1 MEEKNNKK
9 EIVLIPLDE
18 IIPNRF
24 QPRLAFDEKELNE
37 LANSILKYGII
48 QPIVVRQIGEKYEI
62 IAGERRYKAST
73 MAGIKKI
80 PAIINNTDDN
90 TSAEIALLEN
100 LQRKNLT
107 VIEEAKSFKKL
118 IDRGFKQET
127 IASKLGIS
135 QSSIANKIRLLSLPK
150 SVQNSLL
157 YNKISERHARCLLT
171 LPDEQTQKDMLD
183 RIVKERLTVK
193 QTEEEVSKI
202 INKDNNIEEVT
213 EPKIFDP
220 SGMQVSFKLSDMPPL
235 EYFDPSN
242 LNEPVATTEPVLKEE
257 IEKINNNFEKNINNR
272 IEEETKKIL
281 DSINNKTDDSDESEG
296 DLKIV
301 PNIDIL
307 PDNIENNEPINPFQE
322 NARLINQI
330 LNKNTQEELKEK
342 INNSHEKS
350 VGNINTFSGTINKI
364 RECINSFDN
373 TKVNT
378 TEIDMDK
385 KYRII
390 IEIDKDAF

>member
-1 MEEKNNKK
+1 MEEKNSK
-9 EIVLIPLDE
+9 EIVYIPLDE

-37 LANSILKYGII
+37 LANSILKYGVI

-80 PAIINNTDDN
+80 PAIVKNTDDN

-118 IDRGFKQET
+118 MDRGFKQET

-171 LPDEQTQKDMLD
+171 LNDEDKQKELLD

-202 INKDNNIEEVT
+202 INKNIGIE
-213 EPKIFDP
+213 EPKIFNP
-220 SGMQVSFKLSDMPPL
+220 EEMKSSVNVNNIQNI
-235 EYFDPSN
+235 EYFDPNN
-242 LNEPVATTEPVLKEE
+242 LNIMVSKEE
-257 IEKINNNFEKNINNR
+257 NDDKTM
-272 IEEETKKIL
+272 EEETKMIL
-281 DSINNKTDDSDESEG
+281 DNINNKTGSSDDSNIE
-296 DLKIV
+296 IV
-301 PNIDIL
+301 PTIDVL
-307 PDNIENNEPINPFQE
+307 PDNISSEVRDNINPFKE
-322 NARLINQI
+322 NERLINQI

-342 INNSHEKS
+342 MNGLQNNSIS
-350 VGNINTFSGTINKI
+350 SPTSLPGTLDRI
-364 RECINSFDN
+364 RNCVKGLNS
-373 TKVNT
+373 KAVST

>member
-1 MEEKNNKK
+1 MEEKNSK
-9 EIVLIPLDE
+9 EIVYIPLDE

-37 LANSILKYGII
+37 LANSILKYGVI

-80 PAIINNTDDN
+80 PAIVKNTDDN

-118 IDRGFKQET
+118 MDRGFKQET

-171 LPDEQTQKDMLD
+171 LNSEEKQKELLD
-183 RIVKERLTVK
+183 RIVTERLTVK

-202 INKDNNIEEVT
+202 INKNKPVEEQKVFNPDEMKSTVNVNN
-213 EPKIFDP
+213 
-220 SGMQVSFKLSDMPPL
+220 MQTL
-235 EYFDPSN
+235 EYFDPNN
-242 LNEPVATTEPVLKEE
+242 LNIPVSTSEPVTKEE
-257 IEKINNNFEKNINNR
+257 IVNNNFEKNVNNR

-281 DSINNKTDDSDESEG
+281 DNINNKTGEVDDNDIQIIPS
-296 DLKIV
+296 
-301 PNIDIL
+301 IDVI
-307 PDNIENNEPINPFQE
+307 PDNVNNGVKDVINPFQE
-322 NARLINQI
+322 NERLINQI

-342 INNSHEKS
+342 LEKS
-350 VGNINTFSGTINKI
+350 TEVVNTLPGTLDKI
-364 RECINSFDN
+364 RECVKGLNS
-373 TKVNT
+373 KAVNT
-378 TEIDMDK
+378 TEIDMDT

-390 IEIDKDAF
+390 IEIQKDAF